1 MKNVIYNICEKL
13 RGYSSEDEY
22 FEVLQVQRNDDNE
35 YVVVVKVIEK
45 KTKKEAAD
53 ESNK

>member
-13 RGYSSEDEY
+13 RGYSSEEEC

-35 YVVVVKVIEK
+35 YVVVVKVTDA
-45 KTKKEAAD
+45 KTEEAAN
-53 ESNK
+53 ESNE

>member
-13 RGYSSEDEY
+13 RGYSSEANRL
-22 FEVLQVQRNDDNE
+22 EVLAAECLTDNLYSIRIQVVDA
-35 YVVVVKVIEK
+35 
-45 KTKKEAAD
+45 KTGEAVD